1 MKEGAIIETCKKK
14 VGDKIFLKNLKDWR
28 RGENRLTKI
37 KIG

>member
-1 MKEGAIIETCKKK
+1 MKGGAIIQTCKKK